1 LADCHHTFDEFRSV
15 AVQAAFRQGMTIIP
29 CPDSPRRS
37 GRRAKTE
44 KTEMLKKLLLS
55 TFVTAALAMTP
66 ALAQTTPPP
75 AAPADTTAPAPAPAK
90 PMVHKKHVMKKHV
103 MKKHVMKKHVM
114 KKKVVKKT
122 APKEAPKT

>member
-1 LADCHHTFDEFRSV
+1 LADCHHIFDEFRSV

-55 TFVTAALAMTP
+55 TFVSPRLSP
-66 ALAQTTPPP
+66 
-75 AAPADTTAPAPAPAK
+75 
-90 PMVHKKHVMKKHV
+90 
-103 MKKHVMKKHVM
+103 
-114 KKKVVKKT
+114 
-122 APKEAPKT
+122 